1 MTDIP
6 FQKVLE
12 VKKPLR
18 DIIKP
23 TIVLFLICTIVTLA
37 LALTN
42 YATKDVISEQ
52 TRIQEE
58 SARRE
63 VFSEAENFEEIEEL
77 DSIIGITS
85 ENRLVKKAFKCL
97 KAEEVIGRVY
107 SIENKGYGGTISI
120 AVGIDNSGK
129 TTGVKIISLSETPG
143 LGSKVQDEP
152 FISQLIGIS
161 PKEALTVVK
170 GGGPKEEEIDAVS
183 GATISSK
190 AVIEAVQEAID
201 IDNKVKEKGGES

>member
-1 MTDIP
+1 M
-6 FQKVLE
+6 
-12 VKKPLR
+12 R

-42 YATKDVISEQ
+42 YATKDAISEQ
-52 TRIQEE
+52 VRIQEE

-63 VFSEAENFEEIEEL
+63 VFSEAESFEEIEDL
-77 DSIIGITS
+77 DSIIGTTD
-85 ENRLVKKAFKCL
+85 EDRLVKKAFKSI
-97 KAEEVIGRVY
+97 KGVEVIGKVY
-107 SIENKGYGGTISI
+107 SVESKGYGGIISI

-129 TTGVKIISLSETPG
+129 TTGVKIVSLSETPG
-143 LGSKVQDEP
+143 LGSKVQDEL
-152 FISQLIGIS
+152 FISQLVGIS

-170 GGGPKEEEIDAVS
+170 AGGSKEEEIDAVS

-190 AVIEAVQEAID
+190 AVVEAIQSAIDTD
-201 IDNKVKEKGGES
+201 IKLKEKGGSLNERNKDTD